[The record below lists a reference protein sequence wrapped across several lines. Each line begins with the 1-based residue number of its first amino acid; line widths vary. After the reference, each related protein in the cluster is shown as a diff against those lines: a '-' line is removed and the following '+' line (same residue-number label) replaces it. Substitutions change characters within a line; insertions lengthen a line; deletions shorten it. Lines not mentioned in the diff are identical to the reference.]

1 MRYTPDRYTPDSLR
15 RRNAASRTRL
25 AVCLILL
32 GLVGLPAAAQ
42 LRLPPLPTP
51 PRLPLPDLQRDLETT
66 KRHLEDTV
74 DNTLAPLEQLDLR
87 LHAVDELLQHRE
99 RIDKDPNGQPVVR
112 GEVVVYSPSAA
123 ALAAAHAA
131 GFTVARQRV
140 LSGLGVTVVV
150 LQAPEGVDTED
161 AVAQMRELDPSG
173 TYDFN
178 HLYTGGG
185 AVQAKDAGPGAKA
198 TGATGP
204 SAKASEPAGPVA
216 GSDTARPRVG
226 LIDGGIDAKHPALR
240 RADVQHHGC
249 DGAAKP
255 TAHGTAVASLLVGR
269 ASGFSGAAPA
279 AMLYAADVYCGQLTG
294 GAVDA
299 LVEALDWMARERV
312 PVVNISLVGPSN
324 ATLARVVAAVLARG
338 HVVVAAVGN
347 DGPAAPPLYP
357 ASYPGVVGVTAVDAR
372 DRVLPE
378 AARGPQVAFAAP
390 GADLAVAASGTEG
403 YAPARG
409 TSFASPI
416 VAGLLAST
424 GQRGEAAVA
433 QLVRV
438 AVDLGPPGRDPIYG
452 YGLVGAKVRVSPDD
466 LAAAKP
472 VLSRADSVVR

>member
-1 MRYTPDRYTPDSLR
+1 MRYTLPSLR
-15 RRNAASRTRL
+15 RRKVASVTLRV
-25 AVCLILL
+25 ASFILL
-32 GLVGLPAAAQ
+32 GLVALPAAAQ
-42 LRLPPLPTP
+42 LRLPPLGST

-66 KRHLEDTV
+66 KRRLEDTV
-74 DNTLAPLEQLDLR
+74 DNTVAPLEQLDLR
-87 LHAVDELLQHRE
+87 LHAVDELLRHRD
-99 RIDKDPNGQPVVR
+99 RIDQDPNGQPVVR
-112 GEVVVYSPSAA
+112 GEVVAYAPSAA
-123 ALAAAHAA
+123 ALAAARTA
-131 GFTVARQRV
+131 GYAVARQRV
-140 LSGLGVTVVV
+140 LSGLGMTVVV
-150 LQAPEGVDTED
+150 LQAPAGIETGE
-161 AVAQMRELDPSG
+161 AVQQMRALDPSG

-185 AVQAKDAGPGAKA
+185 AVQARDA
-198 TGATGP
+198 GP
-204 SAKASEPAGPVA
+204 SAKTTGSAEPNAKASEAAGPLTGDHA
-216 GSDTARPRVG
+216 DRPRVG
-226 LIDGGIDAKHPALR
+226 LIDGGIDASHPALR

-249 DGAAKP
+249 YGAAKP
-255 TAHGTAVASLLVGR
+255 TAHGTAMASLLVGR

-279 AMLYAADVYCGQLTG
+279 ATLYAADVYCGALTG

-324 ATLARVVAAVLARG
+324 ATLARVVAVLLARG
-338 HVVVAAVGN
+338 HLVVAAVGN

-390 GADLAVAASGTEG
+390 GADLAVAASGTKG

-409 TSFASPI
+409 TSFAAPI
-416 VAGLLAST
+416 VAGLLATT
-424 GQRGEAAVA
+424 GQRGNAAVA

-466 LAAAKP
+466 LESAKP

>member
-1 MRYTPDRYTPDSLR
+1 MRNTLCSLR
-15 RRNAASRTRL
+15 RRNVASLTRL
-25 AVCLILL
+25 AGGLIVL
-32 GLVGLPAAAQ
+32 GLVALPAAAQ
-42 LRLPPLPTP
+42 LRLPPLPST
-51 PRLPLPDLQRDLETT
+51 PRLPLTDLETT
-66 KRHLEDTV
+66 KRRIIGTV

-87 LHAVDELLQHRE
+87 LHAVYELLKHRE

-123 ALAAAHAA
+123 ALAAARAA

-140 LSGLGVTVVV
+140 LSGLDVTVVV
-150 LQAPEGVDTED
+150 LQAPEGVETKS
-161 AVAQMRELDPSG
+161 AVQRMRALDPSG

-185 AVQAKDAGPGAKA
+185 AAQAQDAGPSPKA
-198 TGATGP
+198 TAPGRP
-204 SAKASEPAGPVA
+204 SAKASEPARPAA
-216 GSDTARPRVG
+216 GSGAARRARVG
-226 LIDGGIDAKHPALR
+226 LIDGGIDATHPALR
-240 RADVQHHGC
+240 RADVQRHGC

-269 ASGFSGAAPA
+269 ATGFSGAAPA
-279 AMLYAADVYCGQLTG
+279 ATLYAADVYCGQLTG

-324 ATLARVVAAVLARG
+324 ATLARVVAALLGRG
-338 HVVVAAVGN
+338 HLVVAAVGN

-390 GADLAVAASGTEG
+390 G
-403 YAPARG
+403 
-409 TSFASPI
+409 
-416 VAGLLAST
+416 
-424 GQRGEAAVA
+424 
-433 QLVRV
+433 
-438 AVDLGPPGRDPIYG
+438 
-452 YGLVGAKVRVSPDD
+452 
-466 LAAAKP
+466 
-472 VLSRADSVVR
+472 

>member
-1 MRYTPDRYTPDSLR
+1 MRYTSCSLR
-15 RRNAASRTRL
+15 RRNAASAMRL
-25 AVCLILL
+25 AACAILL

-42 LRLPPLPTP
+42 LRLPQLPTLP
-51 PRLPLPDLQRDLETT
+51 SNRLPLPDLQTT
-66 KRHLEDTV
+66 QRRIVDTL
-74 DNTLAPLEQLDLR
+74 TPLEQLDLR
-87 LHAVDELLQHRE
+87 LHAVEELLRHRE
-99 RIDKDPNGQPVVR
+99 RIDKDPNGQPVIR
-112 GEVVVYSPSAA
+112 GEVVVYSPSTA
-123 ALAAAHAA
+123 ALSAARTA

-140 LSGLGVTVVV
+140 LSGLDLTVVV
-150 LQAPEGVDTED
+150 LQAPDGAETES
-161 AVAQMRELDPSG
+161 AVQQLRALDPSG
-173 TYDFN
+173 IYDFN
-178 HLYTGGG
+178 HLYTSGGK
-185 AVQAKDAGPGAKA
+185 VQAQDAGPSARA
-198 TGATGP
+198 TGPDRP
-204 SAKASEPAGPVA
+204 SAKASESTGPAV
-216 GSDTARPRVG
+216 GSGAARPRVG
-226 LIDGGIDAKHPALR
+226 LIDGGIDATHPAFR
-240 RADVQHHGC
+240 TADVQRHGC

-269 ASGFSGAAPA
+269 ATGFSGAAPA
-279 AMLYAADVYCGQLTG
+279 ATLYAADVYCGALTG

-299 LVEALDWMARERV
+299 LAEAFDWMARERV

-324 ATLARVVAAVLARG
+324 ATLARVVGALLARG
-338 HVVVAAVGN
+338 YLVVAAVGN

-409 TSFASPI
+409 TSFAAPI

-433 QLVRV
+433 QLVHV

>member
-1 MRYTPDRYTPDSLR
+1 MRNTLCSLR
-15 RRNAASRTRL
+15 RRNAASVTRL
-25 AVCLILL
+25 AAGLILL
-32 GLVGLPAAAQ
+32 GLVALPAAAQ
-42 LRLPPLPTP
+42 LRLPPLPST
-51 PRLPLPDLQRDLETT
+51 PRLPLPDLETT
-66 KRHLEDTV
+66 KRRTIDRV

-87 LHAVDELLQHRE
+87 LHAVDELLRHRE

-123 ALAAAHAA
+123 ALAAARAA

-140 LSGLGVTVVV
+140 LSGLDVTVVV
-150 LQAPEGVDTED
+150 LQAPDDVETES
-161 AVAQMRELDPSG
+161 AVQQMRALDPSG

-185 AVQAKDAGPGAKA
+185 AAQSQGAGPSPKA
-198 TGATGP
+198 TSHPG
-204 SAKASEPAGPVA
+204 AKASEPAGPAA
-216 GSDTARPRVG
+216 GSDAARPRVG
-226 LIDGGIDAKHPALR
+226 LIDGGIDATHPTLR
-240 RADVQHHGC
+240 RADVQRHGC

-269 ASGFSGAAPA
+269 ATGFSGAAPA
-279 AMLYAADVYCGQLTG
+279 ATLYAADVYCGQLTG

-299 LVEALDWMARERV
+299 LVEAFDWMARERV

-324 ATLARVVAAVLARG
+324 ATLARVVAALLGRG
-338 HVVVAAVGN
+338 HLVVAAVGN

-409 TSFASPI
+409 TSFAAPI
-416 VAGLLAST
+416 VAGLLASM

-433 QLVRV
+433 QLARV

-466 LAAAKP
+466 LEAAKP